1 MKFAAYAL
9 LWLHVAALGG
19 GLFGL
24 LIAIP
29 HPELWSHDPRAAAFF
44 SWALARGGAA
54 GIVTGALT
62 MFVWGI
68 ATIGAR
74 RTLLFA
80 LLACGVSAAA
90 ELTGTITGWPFGG
103 YEYLTFLG
111 PKIAGRVPYVIP
123 LSWFYMGF
131 ASYVLASAIMAR
143 APGRSWRAVL
153 LGAWLLTSWDLVLD
167 PAMAALPQIQFWR
180 WHEGG
185 AYFGMPLRNLAGWFA
200 TGLAFIGLSRLSWR
214 AELDTRDLN
223 RTVPFAVYAVN
234 VVWSMAL
241 AISAGLWQAAL
252 AGVVLSL
259 VPAAFALRRRIIPAA
274 VAR

>member
-1 MKFAAYAL
+1 VKFAAYAL
-9 LWLHVAALGG
+9 LWLHVVALGG

-44 SWALARGGAA
+44 GWALARGGAA

-62 MFVWGI
+62 MLVWG
-68 ATIGAR
+68 AAAIGAP

-80 LLACGVSAAA
+80 ALACGISAAA
-90 ELTGTITGWPFGG
+90 ELCGTRTGWPFGG

-111 PKIAGRVPYVIP
+111 GKLAGRVPYTIP
-123 LSWFYMGF
+123 LSWFSMGF
-131 ASYVLASAIMAR
+131 AAYVLASAIVAR

-180 WHEGG
+180 WHEHGP
-185 AYFGMPLRNLAGWFA
+185 YFGMPLRNLAGWFA
-200 TGLAFIGLSRLSWR
+200 TGLAFIGLSRLGWGADLQTR
-214 AELDTRDLN
+214 ELNL
-223 RTVPFAVYAVN
+223 TVPFTVYVAN
-234 VVWSMAL
+234 VVWSMVL
-241 AISAGLWQAAL
+241 AVSAGLWQAAL
-252 AGVVLSL
+252 AGVALSL
-259 VPAAFALRRRIIPAA
+259 IPVAFALRRRPVPVAPAG
-274 VAR
+274 